1 MVRNVLE
8 IMSFGEINIDG
19 KKLKQPSSV
28 RDMSNSK
35 ELVGVANGCGFLK
48 QDVQGKWFIED
59 YGVPRTIEYTNKK
72 TNNLQ

>member
-1 MVRNVLE
+1 
-8 IMSFGEINIDG
+8 
-19 KKLKQPSSV
+19 
-28 RDMSNSK
+28 MSNSK

-72 TNNLQ
+72 QTIYNKRRKLYFYSQCK